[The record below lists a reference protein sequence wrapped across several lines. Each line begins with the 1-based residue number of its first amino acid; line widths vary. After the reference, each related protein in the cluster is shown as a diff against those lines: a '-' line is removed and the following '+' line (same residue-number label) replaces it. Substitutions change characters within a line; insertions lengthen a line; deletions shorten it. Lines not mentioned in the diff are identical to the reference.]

1 MKSDSVAL
9 VIAERLL
16 AWAALLIFG
25 FVSHPVL
32 SSVQPVPQSTPKSD
46 TVVQSSETMQKSNGV
61 ITASLSVSALVDQF
75 ENEKVFWRQFEVAK
89 EIVRRHDASVLSS
102 LVDWLKHEDRHIR
115 GNVAFIFGRLG
126 DARGFQVIRGIL
138 TDRSERPEAQGLGI
152 AINDRKYHV
161 ELQIRQDRYY
171 AVHLLGELGD
181 AQAVSVLVP
190 LLKDPDINYKVA
202 WALGQIGDRR
212 AVGPLLN
219 ALDDGSPSMCV
230 AAIQALD
237 TLHAQGSV
245 ASSDPFAER
254 QP

>member
-1 MKSDSVAL
+1 R
-9 VIAERLL
+9 E
-16 AWAALLIFG
+16 
-25 FVSHPVL
+25 
-32 SSVQPVPQSTPKSD
+32 
-46 TVVQSSETMQKSNGV
+46 
-61 ITASLSVSALVDQF
+61 SVS
-75 ENEKVFWRQFEVAK
+75 
-89 EIVRRHDASVLSS
+89 
-102 LVDWLKHEDRHIR
+102 
-115 GNVAFIFGRLG
+115 FIFGRLG
-126 DARGFQVIRGIL
+126 DARVFQVIRGIL
-138 TDRSERPEAQGLGI
+138 TDRSERPAAQGLGI
-152 AINDRKYHV
+152 GANDRKYHV

-237 TLHAQGSV
+237 SLHAQEALPRLIPLLNARNICKRRWPV
-245 ASSDPFAER
+245 RSSN
-254 QP
+254 